1 MSQNDKPHAQPLVWG
16 HGPRT
21 FEVFLEPTCPYS
33 VRAFNK
39 LSALLENVGEDNVTV
54 KIRLQSQ
61 PWHMFSGVIVR
72 CILAASTLPQGREAA
87 HKVMQAVADHREE
100 FEFTDHCS
108 GPNMDAT
115 PQQIIDRIERYSGV
129 ALAQAFAHPA
139 LQNDIKWH
147 SKYARQN
154 GIHVSPTFM
163 VNGLVQADLG
173 SGDDISVWAQRINAA
188 YP

>member
-1 MSQNDKPHAQPLVWG
+1 MSQQALHAQPLSWG
-16 HGPRT
+16 HGPHT
-21 FEVFLEPTCPYS
+21 FEMFLEPTCPFS

-39 LSALLENVGEDNVTV
+39 LQALLKEVGEENVTV

-72 CILAASTLPQGREAA
+72 CILAASTLTDGKNAA
-87 HKVMQAVADHREE
+87 FKVMQAVADHREE

-108 GPNMDAT
+108 GPNMTAT
-115 PQQIIDRIERYSGV
+115 PQEIIARIERYSGV
-129 ALAQAFAHPA
+129 SLAGAFAEPA
-139 LQNDIKWH
+139 LQTEIKWH

-163 VNGLVQADLG
+163 VDGLVQADLG
-173 SGDDISVWAQRINAA
+173 SGDDVSVWAQRILA
-188 YP
+188 